1 MPPQFHSFN
10 ESLFTGTV
18 MGDNSD
24 NVDLNDDSVDID
36 SNAESE

>member
-18 MGDNSD
+18 MGDGPD
-24 NVDLNDDSVDID
+24 NVDLNRDSVDSD